1 MRHILLI
8 PPGSFLKRDYD
19 RFGIEILKKFFSV
32 KIIDLTPWLYPD
44 ISKIYSKQIY
54 QCDEYIPISNKEDF
68 LNCLQYNIELI
79 EVNINEGFDQIL
91 TAYLLKRRKIL

>member
-54 QCDEYIPISNKEDF
+54 QCDEYMFFEEDLVTKF
-68 LNCLQYNIELI
+68 SCNFYAASGKSYVLSLFEQRLLQKL
-79 EVNINEGFDQIL
+79 G
-91 TAYLLKRRKIL
+91 